1 MFFSLQDLKHEA
13 AVETAAVDR
22 PPSDWPSSGA
32 ISMREVVL
40 RYRPGL
46 PLALKGVTAE
56 IRAGEKVGVV
66 GRTGAG
72 KTSLVTAMLR
82 LTEVS

>member
-1 MFFSLQDLKHEA
+1 
-13 AVETAAVDR
+13 
-22 PPSDWPSSGA
+22 
-32 ISMREVVL
+32 MREVVL